1 MLANLNGKSKTLVIA
16 LIVVFLID
24 LILKG
29 FALWR
34 ASRNKHHVWFIIL
47 LVFESAGLL
56 PLIYLLWFTK
66 DWEKEDSV

>member
-1 MLANLNGKSKTLVIA
+1 MLSSVIGKNQGIVIA
-16 LIVVFLID
+16 VAVVLLID

-47 LVFESAGLL
+47 LFFESAGLL

-66 DWEKEDSV
+66 DWEKED

>member
-1 MLANLNGKSKTLVIA
+1 MLSSVIGKNQGIVIA
-16 LIVVFLID
+16 VAVVLLID

-66 DWEKEDSV
+66 DWEKED